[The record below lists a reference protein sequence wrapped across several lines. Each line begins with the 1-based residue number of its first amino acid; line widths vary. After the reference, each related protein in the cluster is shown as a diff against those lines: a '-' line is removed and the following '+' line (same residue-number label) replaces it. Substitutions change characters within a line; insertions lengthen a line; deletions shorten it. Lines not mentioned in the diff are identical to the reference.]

1 MSAIQHCLLWSP
13 KSTSCLWDTELPA
26 PPFLASGTFS
36 FLDYLL
42 LLFFKLEE
50 LYLLQNKNLLSDIFS
65 CCIFLSL
72 ISHKLINPWTDV
84 EMHLIICS
92 HRIYWSELSSLLSGT
107 SCVVVIDS
115 LISRK
120 KTLGKCHIKLN
131 FSGSFFILSLSQL
144 CQFGL
149 ISNTFQECSD
159 FDTSNQWET
168 LPSIVPKQSFQIK
181 QHNLHR
187 VSHKAAISHSPLFSV
202 NWVFPVEHCF

>member
-13 KSTSCLWDTELPA
+13 KLTSCLWDTELP
-26 PPFLASGTFS
+26 
-36 FLDYLL
+36 DLL
-42 LLFFKLEE
+42 SLHQALSVSWIIYCFCSSSWKN
-50 LYLLQNKNLLSDIFS
+50 YIYYRIKNLLSDIFS

-72 ISHKLINPWTDV
+72 ISHKLINPWTEV

-131 FSGSFFILSLSQL
+131 FSGSFFFFYPFFISAMPVWPHQQYLPGV
-144 CQFGL
+144 FGL
-149 ISNTFQECSD
+149 WYQESMRN
-159 FDTSNQWET
+159 SA
-168 LPSIVPKQSFQIK
+168 K
-181 QHNLHR
+181 
-187 VSHKAAISHSPLFSV
+187 HSS
-202 NWVFPVEHCF
+202 

>member
-13 KSTSCLWDTELPA
+13 KLTSCLWDTELP
-26 PPFLASGTFS
+26 
-36 FLDYLL
+36 DLL
-42 LLFFKLEE
+42 SLHQALSVSWIIYCFCSSSWKN
-50 LYLLQNKNLLSDIFS
+50 YIYYRIKNLLSDIFS

-72 ISHKLINPWTDV
+72 ISHKLINPWTEV

-131 FSGSFFILSLSQL
+131 FSGSFFLYPFFISAMPVWPHQQYLPGV
-144 CQFGL
+144 FGL
-149 ISNTFQECSD
+149 WYQESMRN
-159 FDTSNQWET
+159 SA
-168 LPSIVPKQSFQIK
+168 K
-181 QHNLHR
+181 
-187 VSHKAAISHSPLFSV
+187 HSS
-202 NWVFPVEHCF
+202 

>member
-1 MSAIQHCLLWSP
+1 MAELLAHECH
-13 KSTSCLWDTELPA
+13 STLPSLVSKINLM
-26 PPFLASGTFS
+26 PLRHWITRSPFLASGTFS

-72 ISHKLINPWTDV
+72 ISHKLINPWTEV

-131 FSGSFFILSLSQL
+131 FSGSFFLYPFFISAMPVWPHQQYLPGV
-144 CQFGL
+144 FGL
-149 ISNTFQECSD
+149 WYQESMRN
-159 FDTSNQWET
+159 SA
-168 LPSIVPKQSFQIK
+168 K
-181 QHNLHR
+181 
-187 VSHKAAISHSPLFSV
+187 HSS
-202 NWVFPVEHCF
+202 